1 MSAFDSKAFAQTILA
16 EGRSLLGDTLDAV
29 PELRA
34 RFAAFQADVEVT
46 LAALEIERDSLRA
59 DSIREDLEH
68 FLPARKA
75 AIVSAAR
82 SHASADLMAALET
95 ALAIAVRAA
104 VIVARAF
111 VTSPRGLS

>member
-1 MSAFDSKAFAQTILA
+1 MSVFDARSFAHSILA
-16 EGRSLLGDTLDAV
+16 DVRIQLASILPDA

-34 RFAAFQADVEVT
+34 RLAAFQADVEVT
-46 LAALEIERDSLRA
+46 LSALAVETDPERSNSL
-59 DSIREDLEH
+59 REDLER

-82 SHASADLMAALET
+82 SRLAASFQASLEA

-111 VTSPRGLS
+111 NKGVL